1 MHSRSLALLKLVKV
15 VLLGLGCTIIIS
27 DPSLPLT
34 ILPDATPR
42 LLIWFDPVSALAML
56 ASVQPLAI
64 VLAAIGPHVD
74 TTAVLAV
81 LFVLSLVPATVLPG
95 INSVTVHVIVDP
107 FALILTAIDPFVC
120 ASSMDLV
127 FEPVTCV
134 LAAIFPSV

>member
-1 MHSRSLALLKLVKV
+1 MHFRSSVLLKLVEV
-15 VLLGLGCTIIIS
+15 VLLGLSGSTIIC

-34 ILPDATPR
+34 VLPDATPR
-42 LLIWFDPVSALAML
+42 LHIWLDPVSTLAML
-56 ASVQPLAI
+56 ATVQPLAV

-74 TTAVLAV
+74 TATVLAV
-81 LFVLSLVPATVLPG
+81 LFVLSLVPTTILPG
-95 INSVTVHVIVDP
+95 VNAVTVHVVVYP
-107 FALILTAIDPFVC
+107 FALILAAIDPFVC